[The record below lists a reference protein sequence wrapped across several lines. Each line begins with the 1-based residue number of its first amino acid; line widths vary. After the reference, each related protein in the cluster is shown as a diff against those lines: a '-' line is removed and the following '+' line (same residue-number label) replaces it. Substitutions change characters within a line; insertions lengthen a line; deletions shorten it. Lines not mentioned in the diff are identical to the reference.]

1 MTMKT
6 LTAVTL
12 LLLFVPASLAQER
25 GYAGPAE
32 LKGVRRVYVEADEK
46 NRARIVDELR
56 KSKTGVEVVDVR
68 ETAELILSFSTDK
81 VRTLT
86 GVEIEPEYPGV
97 NDGYLSNRASAKY
110 SNVEHAIGSA
120 YVPSADGGRRV
131 FFMWDG
137 KQKNASEKFADAF
150 LKEYR
155 KANGLK

>member
-1 MTMKT
+1 MRI

-25 GYAGPAE
+25 GYAGPTE
-32 LKGVRRVYVEADEK
+32 LKGLKRIYVEAGEQY
-46 NRARIVDELR
+46 RARLTDELR
-56 KSKTGVEVVDVR
+56 RSKVGVEVVDAP
-68 ETAELILSFSTDK
+68 EAAELILSFSVDK

-86 GVEIEPEYPGV
+86 GIEIEPEYPGV

-131 FFMWDG
+131 FFMWEG
-137 KQKNASEKFADAF
+137 
-150 LKEYR
+150 
-155 KANGLK
+155 